1 MAGARVRIASICLI
15 ILFLTEAAA
24 AQTRTV
30 IAGKP
35 FKLHAAYATNPDCSS
50 AGDPVIRVTAP
61 PANGSVSIGRG
72 SAFPYFPE
80 SNPRSACN
88 RRRVPATVA
97 TYVARRGY
105 SGPDSVSIE
114 VIYHTGQVRQGSY
127 SLMVR

>member
-1 MAGARVRIASICLI
+1 MAGAGVRIASICLI
-15 ILFLTEAAA
+15 ILFFTEAAA

-35 FKLHAAYATNPDCSS
+35 FKLTSAISTNPDCTS
-50 AGDPVIRVTAP
+50 AGDPVMRVTAP

-80 SNPRSACN
+80 SNPRSVCN

-105 SGPDSVSIE
+105 TGPDSLSVE
-114 VIYHTGQVRQGSY
+114 VIFPNGQLRQESY